1 VDILTRAGY
10 DIVGDLSE
18 LLIDDPGPG
27 SRNPEDVPDSELLGL
42 AVPVLADLVRRV
54 REEAARA
61 ELASTK
67 PPPADGPTEGRFD
80 ADVFNPSE
88 LDPYDSLPA
97 QG

>member
-1 VDILTRAGY
+1 VDILTDAGY

-61 ELASTK
+61 ELASAK
-67 PPPADGPTEGRFD
+67 PQAGGPTEGQLD